1 MTRVILAITL
11 LHAGNVFG
19 QTGPGGV
26 GTSTNN
32 VLWLDANSG
41 VSHLLGAVNT
51 WSDRSGN
58 ANHAYLPVTI
68 PLGTP
73 NLVTNS
79 VNGYPSIDFDGVD
92 DQLWVVDHASLDRT
106 QWHFCL
112 VVTADLQKDYNAWM
126 VKGDDSDENFEM
138 LSYSDGNIH
147 APVKWTDG
155 TRTFPS
161 SAGAQVTTT
170 TFDIIEYSYS
180 AAVGRDVYKNGTNI
194 ITDNE
199 NKTPKVN
206 NLPLYIGN
214 ERSTLGRNINGD
226 LAEVVAY
233 NAPLNGT
240 QRIVLN
246 NYLAAKYNRT
256 LSTSDLYLQDN
267 AGQGN
272 YDHEVA
278 GIGRVS
284 STNLQN
290 DARGSGILRINNP
303 TGLGDDEF
311 LIWGRNNGV
320 LGTFGVT
327 DLPTG
332 VQGRWA
338 RTWRANE
345 VNASGTAVDVGA
357 IDLTWDL
364 AAFSSI
370 TASHL
375 RLIVDT
381 DNDGIFAD
389 ETPISGATNVSGS
402 LYRFAGVTAISND
415 RRFTLGT
422 TNIGATPL
430 PVELI
435 GFNATATGP
444 TTALLEWS
452 TASERDNDMFTVE
465 RSTEEGIWGAVAV
478 VDAIGNSTTLTR
490 YTAEDHTAPGG
501 LCYYRLRQTDV
512 DGTSTFSQTVAVQFL
527 TSRSDVLVYPNP
539 ARGAF
544 TIRFERALD
553 SPVAVKLIDA
563 SGRVAAVH
571 YMGTDRTAVFDP
583 GPLAPGLY
591 SLHIGDAAGGSVR
604 TVQLLD

>member
-1 MTRVILAITL
+1 MTRVILAIIL
-11 LHAGNVFG
+11 LHAGSVFG

-26 GTSTNN
+26 GTSISN
-32 VLWLDANSG
+32 VLWLDANYG

-92 DQLWVVDHASLDRT
+92 DQLWVVDHASLDLT
-106 QWHFCL
+106 QWHFFL

-147 APVKWTDG
+147 APIKWTDG

-357 IDLTWDL
+357 VDLTWDL
-364 AAFSSI
+364 AAFSSV

-381 DNDGIFAD
+381 DNDGVFAD

-430 PVELI
+430 PVDLI

-444 TTALLEWS
+444 ATALLEWS
-452 TASERDNDMFTVE
+452 TASERDNDLFTVE

-490 YTAEDHTAPGG
+490 YTAEDLTAPGG
-501 LCYYRLRQTDV
+501 LCYYRLRQTDM
-512 DGTSTFSQTVAVQFL
+512 DGTYTFSQTVAVQFL
-527 TSRSDVLVYPNP
+527 TSGNDVLVYPNP

-563 SGRVAAVH
+563 SGRVAAVQ

-583 GPLAPGLY
+583 DPLAPGLY
-591 SLHIGDAAGGSVR
+591 SLHIGGAAGGSVR